1 MLSFSFALGE
11 DRRSFSY
18 YMAFPVIER
27 LSFKIESVNQVKD
40 LPAIGKLMQDHV
52 SERYLQA
59 SLDIA
64 FSITTKL
71 QYA

>member
-1 MLSFSFALGE
+1 MLSLSFALG
-11 DRRSFSY
+11 SY
-18 YMAFPVIER
+18 YKSIPVIER
-27 LSFKIESVNQVKD
+27 LPFKIESVNQVKD
-40 LPAIGKLMQDHV
+40 LPAIRKLMHDHV